1 MPTVRHDWVDR
12 RIMDLADDY
21 VVLLALCTYTVLIV
35 TINIVSDDETNLLPP
50 GFDINSLT
58 KDDIRER
65 KIGSKLVLVV
75 EQTQILTGT
84 SSPIFSTHGRTRSD
98 QVIVWAVKTCL
109 LIMYYRLT
117 AAIHHLITN
126 AVFNISSDVLTLA
139 LALQMFI
146 RSKLP
151 LRRKLL
157 LCGIFGLGI
166 FVIFAAVLNKYY
178 SFNQPF
184 GSQWTYWY
192 VRESSTAMIVANLP
206 FLWTLLRRMFKL
218 GSFENP
224 SQQRPVRT
232 SNSAG
237 MGLADGEPHGLL
249 QRLRI
254 RGRRFSSHVLH
265 GVGISSNQSGTLRS
279 NILAKTK
286 KNYGNSRLQD
296 SSGRRNS
303 EESSLPRNMAPFQGD
318 PEAQRQPWDEMNLG
332 EFMTES
338 NIEEGPSTNTLS
350 GDGAAQRRRSWG
362 KPR

>member
-1 MPTVRHDWVDR
+1 MIGLTVESWIWYGFVLAVTIARFISR
-12 RIMDLADDY
+12 SLALGSFRNLQADDY

-75 EQTQILTGT
+75 EQTQILT
-84 SSPIFSTHGRTRSD
+84 
-98 QVIVWAVKTCL
+98 VWAVKTCL

-117 AAIHHLITN
+117 IVRKENVAVVALAIYVAFGFVFMEIFYFGVWCRPFHDYWAVPTPNPQCSAAIHHLITN

-265 GVGISSNQSGTLRS
+265 GVGISSNQSGTLR
-279 NILAKTK
+279 
-286 KNYGNSRLQD
+286 R
-296 SSGRRNS
+296 
-303 EESSLPRNMAPFQGD
+303 
-318 PEAQRQPWDEMNLG
+318 
-332 EFMTES
+332 
-338 NIEEGPSTNTLS
+338 
-350 GDGAAQRRRSWG
+350 
-362 KPR
+362 

>member
-1 MPTVRHDWVDR
+1 M
-12 RIMDLADDY
+12 
-21 VVLLALCTYTVLIV
+21 
-35 TINIVSDDETNLLPP
+35 E
-50 GFDINSLT
+50 
-58 KDDIRER
+58 
-65 KIGSKLVLVV
+65 
-75 EQTQILTGT
+75 
-84 SSPIFSTHGRTRSD
+84 IFYFAVWCRPFHNY
-98 QVIVWAVKTCL
+98 WAVPTPNPQCS
-109 LIMYYRLT
+109 

-206 FLWTLLRRMFKL
+206 FLWTLLRRIFKL

-224 SQQRPVRT
+224 SQQRPAR
-232 SNSAG
+232 SSRSAG
-237 MGLADGEPHGLL
+237 MGLADGEAHGLL

-254 RGRRFSSHVLH
+254 HGRRLSLHVLH
-265 GVGISSNQSGTLRS
+265 GIGISSNQSGSFSS
-279 NILAKTK
+279 NALAKTK
-286 KNYGNSRLQD
+286 KNHGNNRLQD
-296 SSGRRNS
+296 SSGRQNS
-303 EESSLPRNMAPFQGD
+303 EESNLPRNMAPFQGD
-318 PEAQRQPWDEMNLG
+318 PEAQRQPWDEMDLG
-332 EFMTES
+332 EFMTETS
-338 NIEEGPSTNTLS
+338 TAEGPSNNALS
-350 GDGAAQRRRSWG
+350 ENSAAQRRRSWG
-362 KPR
+362 KPK